1 MHLLVIDK
9 QLTMPIK
16 TWKTIVQQR
25 KKVLTVFD
33 DMTANIKAR
42 LNPIVNEM
50 LLKGKKHF
58 FCFCIT
64 VLFQST

>member
-1 MHLLVIDK
+1 
-9 QLTMPIK
+9 MPIK
-16 TWKTIVQQR
+16 TWKTIIQQR

-33 DMTANIKAR
+33 DMTPNIEAR

-58 FCFCIT
+58 FCFRIT

>member
-1 MHLLVIDK
+1 
-9 QLTMPIK
+9 MPIK
-16 TWKTIVQQR
+16 SWKIIIQQR

-33 DMTANIKAR
+33 DMTANIEAR
-42 LNPIVNEM
+42 LSPIVNEI
-50 LLKGKKHF
+50 LLKGQKYF